1 MIDLHTH
8 QVVDDSRAARRRRRQ
23 ALHFVTH
30 AAGALAGLQVG
41 PESRRLF
48 DDLAAAVLQ
57 DVNGIGSIATAPAG
71 AVQAPVPH

>member
-1 MIDLHTH
+1 MIDLPAR

-30 AAGALAGLQVG
+30 AASTLSGLQVG

-48 DDLAAAVLQ
+48 ADLAAAVLQ
-57 DVNGIGSIATAPAG
+57 DVNGTGPFAAAPAG
-71 AVQAPVPH
+71 AVQAPAQH

>member
-1 MIDLHTH
+1 MIDLHAH

-30 AAGALAGLQVG
+30 AAAALAGLRVG

-57 DVNGIGSIATAPAG
+57 DVNGIGPFAAAPAG
-71 AVQAPVPH
+71 AVQAPAQH